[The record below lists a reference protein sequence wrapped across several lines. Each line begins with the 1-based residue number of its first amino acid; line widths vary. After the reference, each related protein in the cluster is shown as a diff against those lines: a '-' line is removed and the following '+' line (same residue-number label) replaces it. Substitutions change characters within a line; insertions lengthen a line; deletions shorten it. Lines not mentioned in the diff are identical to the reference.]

1 MLYWDTSALVKQY
14 ILEQGTEAIRQWQA
28 ESAATC
34 MIAFT
39 EVHSA
44 VMRRRRD
51 GTLSEAVARSILR
64 AFRQDWS
71 SYLRVPVHE
80 GVITR
85 GAALIERHKLRTL
98 DALHLASALGLREEL
113 GEAIA
118 LIAADGDLL
127 KAASAERLVVHSIRL

>member
-14 ILEQGTEAIRQWQA
+14 IIEQGTESIQQWQA
-28 ESAATC
+28 ESAVTSL
-34 MIAFT
+34 IAFT

-51 GTLSEAVARSILR
+51 GTLSESIARSILR

-71 SYLRVPVHE
+71 SYLKVPVHE

-85 GAALIERHKLRTL
+85 AATLIERHKLRTL
-98 DALHLASALGLREEL
+98 DALHLASALGLGEEI
-113 GEAIA
+113 GEVIA
-118 LIAADGDLL
+118 VIAADGDLL
-127 KAASAERLVVHSIRL
+127 KAASAEGLVVHSIRP

>member
-1 MLYWDTSALVKQY
+1 MFYWDTSALVKQY
-14 ILEQGTEAIRQWQA
+14 ITEQGTEAIQQWQA
-28 ESAATC
+28 ESAATS

-51 GTLSEAVARSILR
+51 GTLSESIARSILR

-71 SYLRVPVHE
+71 SYLKVPVHE

-98 DALHLASALGLREEL
+98 DAIHLASALGLREEV
-113 GEAIA
+113 GEAVE

-127 KAASAERLVVHSIRL
+127 KAASAEGLVIYSIRP

>member
-14 ILEQGTEAIRQWQA
+14 IVERGTETVQRWQA

-39 EVHSA
+39 EVYSA
-44 VMRRRRD
+44 VMRRRRE
-51 GTLSEAVARSILR
+51 GSLSESVARSILQT
-64 AFRQDWS
+64 FRQDWS

-80 GVITR
+80 EVITR
-85 GAALIERHKLRTL
+85 GAALIEQYKLRTL

-113 GEAIA
+113 EEAIA

-127 KAASAERLVVHSIRL
+127 NAASAEGLVVHSVRP

>member
-14 ILEQGTEAIRQWQA
+14 IIEQGTDAIQQWQA
-28 ESAATC
+28 QSAATS

-51 GTLSEAVARSILR
+51 GTLSESIARSIFR

-80 GVITR
+80 GVISR
-85 GAALIERHKLRTL
+85 GAGLIERYKLRTL
-98 DALHLASALGLREEL
+98 DALHLASALGLREEI
-113 GEAIA
+113 GEAIP

-127 KAASAERLVVHSIRL
+127 KAASAEGFVVHSIGT

>member
-14 ILEQGTEAIRQWQA
+14 IIEQGTESIQQWQA

-34 MIAFT
+34 MVAFT

-51 GTLSEAVARSILR
+51 GSLAESVARSILR
-64 AFRQDWS
+64 SFRQDWS

-85 GAALIERHKLRTL
+85 GAALIEKHKLRTL
-98 DALHLASALGLREEL
+98 DALHVASALLLQEEL
-113 GEAIA
+113 GQAIA

-127 KAASAERLVVHSIRL
+127 EAAAAEGLVVHLVRL

>member
-14 ILEQGTEAIRQWQA
+14 ITEPGTEAIQQWQT
-28 ESAATC
+28 ESAATS
-34 MIAFT
+34 MVVFT

-44 VMRRRRD
+44 VMRRRRE
-51 GTLSEAVARSILR
+51 GTLSESIARSILR
-64 AFRQDWS
+64 VFRQDWS

-98 DALHLASALGLREEL
+98 DALHLASALGLREEI
-113 GEAIA
+113 GEAVE

-127 KAASAERLVVHSIRL
+127 RAASAEGLVIHSIRP

>member
-14 ILEQGTEAIRQWQA
+14 IIEQGTEAIYQWQA

-44 VMRRRRD
+44 VMRRRRE
-51 GTLSEAVARSILR
+51 GTLSESVARSILR

-80 GVITR
+80 GAITR

-98 DALHLASALGLREEL
+98 DALHLASALQLREEL

-127 KAASAERLVVHSIRL
+127 KAAAAEGFVVHSIRP